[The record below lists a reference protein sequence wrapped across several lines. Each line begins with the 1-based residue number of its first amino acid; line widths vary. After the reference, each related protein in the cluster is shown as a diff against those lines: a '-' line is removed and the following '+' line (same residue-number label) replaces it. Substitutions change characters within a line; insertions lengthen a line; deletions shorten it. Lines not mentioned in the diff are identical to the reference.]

1 MVARGVRRHV
11 RRRRREVRRRG
22 GSDGSVHAELRRPEP
37 AAQLQPEQR
46 RRRMGRGDVRSAR
59 QSRTPVARTRAA
71 HRDRAVVRE
80 VRPVEDAAM
89 MQLRRGEYHSFRGG
103 DAGARFLYLVPSA
116 AVVRLDDVSEAVLE
130 TLAEGDRDAT
140 ELAESLGSRWGMDV
154 VRSSIDELV
163 GMRAIHTVAAPPPKP
178 VAEKPKRRIP
188 LQTLVLNV
196 TSKCNLSCGYCYEYG
211 EDRIVE
217 STTKPRFMNEETAKQ
232 SVDFMFSE
240 AGDSPTVNLT
250 FFGGETLLNFKML
263 KSALAYAKQR
273 AEPLGKQ
280 VNASLTT
287 NATLLREEI
296 VDWIVEND
304 VGVTVSIDGA
314 REQQDKFRV
323 FSNGMGSYDLVVP
336 NIKELLRRH
345 RRRPVGARV
354 TLTGQ
359 NLDVVSIYRHLY
371 EELGFWEV
379 GFAPVTTSWQREYAI
394 EDEGFRQL
402 LSGFQT
408 LAGEFLDAALA
419 GRRHGFSNVRDTLEE
434 VHKGMSKAYP
444 CGAGLGLMGVATDG
458 DVALCHRFA
467 GSNEHKLGSVF
478 DGIDHSRQ
486 DDFLLK
492 HHIANKTDCATCW
505 ARPLCA
511 GGCYHEAHT
520 RYGSTV
526 EPNLHYCEWI
536 RAWTNTCLEVY
547 GVLADKKPEFLA
559 QFDTVSS

>member
-1 MVARGVRRHV
+1 
-11 RRRRREVRRRG
+11 
-22 GSDGSVHAELRRPEP
+22 
-37 AAQLQPEQR
+37 
-46 RRRMGRGDVRSAR
+46 
-59 QSRTPVARTRAA
+59 
-71 HRDRAVVRE
+71 
-80 VRPVEDAAM
+80 M
-89 MQLRRGEYHSFRGG
+89 MQLRRGEYHRFRGG
-103 DAGARFLYLVPSA
+103 DARFLYLVPSA
-116 AVVRLDDVSEAVLE
+116 AVVRLDDVAEAVLQ
-130 TLAEGDRDAT
+130 TLSEGDRSAND
-140 ELAESLGSRWGMDV
+140 LAESLGSRWDAATV
-154 VRSSIDELV
+154 QSSIDELLGV
-163 GMRAIHTVAAPPPKP
+163 RAIHTVAAPPPKP
-178 VAEKPKRRIP
+178 VAAKPGRRIP

-217 STTKPRFMNEETAKQ
+217 ASTKPRFMDEDTAKQ

-240 AGDSPTVNLT
+240 SGDSPQVNLT

-263 KSALAYAKQR
+263 KSALAYARER

-408 LAGEFLDAALA
+408 LAADFLDAALA

-434 VHKGMSKAYP
+434 IHKGMSKAYP

-467 GSNEHKLGSVF
+467 GSDEHKLGSVF

-492 HHIANKTDCATCW
+492 HHIANKTDCSTCW

-536 RAWTNTCLEVY
+536 RAWTNTCLEMY
-547 GVLADKKPEFLA
+547 GVLAEKKPEFLA
-559 QFDTVSS
+559 QFD